1 VTELPLKTSSALY
14 RVWWD
19 AISQTLALTPAALDR
34 IGFSVRT
41 FVASML
47 ALYICFALQLESP
60 QWAWLTVWIVSQ
72 GTPGVTAS
80 KSLYRVVGT
89 VLGSI
94 FAVVLIALFA
104 QTPELFVLALALL
117 VGGCTVVSS
126 LLTNFRAYAS
136 ALTAYTAGIIASDA
150 INSPDQVFLIAMART
165 SCIII
170 GIACAVVVTSVFAP
184 HRSAAG
190 ALDKLRIAL
199 QDTARRAAY
208 SWRGTNE
215 DRLKIGRKLIQ
226 ELIELDTIIEY
237 AAAESADFRIQANK
251 ARCVVSHLF
260 SVISARRALDAHLI
274 RQSWPKY
281 HALEMFH
288 EVIIDFLNET
298 PDLLGS
304 DKLDEVIAG
313 LGDVRS
319 QLDLLRPE
327 LETASSSDLVSERL
341 VIDRL
346 DDLLFHLD
354 RALDQW
360 RAILLGGYS
369 AHPYVGLNFHRDIR
383 AAWINGLRAF
393 IAVIATGAFWIG
405 SAWSSGPGALVFVCV
420 LMSIFA
426 SQPHPDRIGWIF
438 FKAGLGAFA
447 MALICKYL
455 VLATGTGFEYLTLAT
470 ALFLLPLGW
479 FLVNPSTTLP
489 ATAFT
494 FVFLS
499 LVQPG
504 NPMVYDFADSLN
516 TGVATLAGILFGT
529 LAYILVLPPDP
540 AAARRYVTYR
550 IRRGL
555 ELVSIMNPV
564 PTTSAN
570 WETRM
575 YDRIMRLNNP
585 DNPSATPTDEWLD
598 AGLGALNL
606 GNEIL
611 RLRRW
616 LQSET
621 MSADVRKAIIKV
633 VDAFGRFLPDPQGA
647 LATLQE
653 QSHSILQLDPGTGRP
668 ERRAWA
674 RATGAL
680 EEMEVYLLA
689 HPRLTKNQSIGG

>member
-1 VTELPLKTSSALY
+1 MTEYLLKTPAALG
-14 RVWWD
+14 RAWWD
-19 AISQTLALTPAALDR
+19 AISHTLALSPTAWDQ
-34 IGFSVRT
+34 IGFAVRT
-41 FVASML
+41 FIASML

-89 VLGSI
+89 VFGSI
-94 FAVVLIALFA
+94 FGVILIALFA

-117 VGGCTVVSS
+117 VGGCTVVSG

-150 INSPDQVFLIAMART
+150 INAPDQVFFIAMART
-165 SCIII
+165 SCILI
-170 GIACAVVVTSVFAP
+170 GIACAVVVTSIFAP

-190 ALDKLRIAL
+190 AHEKLRTAL
-199 QDTARRAAY
+199 QDAARRAAY
-208 SWRGTNE
+208 SWKGTNE

-226 ELIELDTIIEY
+226 ELIALDTIIEY

-251 ARCVVSHLF
+251 ARCVVAHLF
-260 SVISARRALDAHLI
+260 GVISARRELDAHLV
-274 RQSWPKY
+274 RQSWPKH
-281 HALEMFH
+281 HALEIFH
-288 EVIIDFLNET
+288 EVILDFLNEM
-298 PDLLGS
+298 PAMLEQG
-304 DKLDEVIAG
+304 KLDELISG

-327 LETASSSDLVSERL
+327 LETASSSELVSERL

-360 RAILLGGYS
+360 RAIVQGGYS
-369 AHPYVGLNFHRDIR
+369 AHPRVGLNFHRDLR

-393 IAVIATGAFWIG
+393 IAVIVTGAFWIG
-405 SAWSSGPGALVFVCV
+405 SAWAHGPGALVFVCV

-438 FKAGLGAFA
+438 FKAGLGAFVL
-447 MALICKYL
+447 ALICKYY
-455 VLATGTGFEYLTLAT
+455 VVAKCTGFEYLTLSS

-479 FLVNPSTTLP
+479 FLAKPSTTLP

-504 NPMVYDFADSLN
+504 NPMVYDLKDSIN
-516 TGVATLAGILFGT
+516 SGIATLAGILFGT
-529 LAYILVLPPDP
+529 LAYVLVLPPD
-540 AAARRYVTYR
+540 AAVARRYVTYR

-555 ELVSIMNPV
+555 ELVAILTPV
-564 PTTSAN
+564 PPTSAN

-575 YDRIMRLNNP
+575 YDRVMRLNDPN
-585 DNPSATPTDEWLD
+585 NPSATPTDEWLD

-616 LQSET
+616 LESET
-621 MSADVRKAIIKV
+621 MSAEVRRSVMKV
-633 VDAFGRFLPDPQGA
+633 VDAFGRFLPEPQRA
-647 LATLQE
+647 LAVVKE
-653 QSHSILQLDPGTGRP
+653 QSQSLLQLDPGAGQP

-674 RATGAL
+674 RVTGAL
-680 EEMEVYLLA
+680 EEMKVYLTA
-689 HPRLTKNQSIGG
+689 HPRLTKAQPIGG